1 MGSSAMIDWIT
12 TAFANA
18 GYQPVALPFAFLLG
32 LGSAAVS
39 TCCTLPVLGIVVG
52 YSGSRGPTECRTKV
66 VNGAAFMVGTVA
78 SLLILGLV
86 AGYAGQLAQTKL
98 GGNWK
103 IFAGFVAILT
113 GLATLDL
120 LPFSLPQIRSRGRA
134 GRAHTVGAALF
145 GLILGGAVSVVSLG
159 CNPGIYIVLGA
170 AVLQGYTVWMVAI
183 LLAYAV
189 GFSLPLTALV
199 VGVSLGTVALR
210 AQRTERFVRGA
221 AAVLMVGVGIY
232 FLATV

>member
-1 MGSSAMIDWIT
+1 MAWLT
-12 TAFANA
+12 TAFTHA

-39 TCCTLPVLGIVVG
+39 TCCTLPVLGMVVG
-52 YSGSRGPTECRTKV
+52 YSGSRRTAEV
-66 VNGAAFMVGTVA
+66 RGRLLSGAAFMAGTVA

-86 AGYAGQLAQTKL
+86 AGFVGQLAQTTL
-98 GGNWK
+98 GRYWK
-103 IFAGFVAILT
+103 IFAGFVAILA

-120 LPFSLPQIRSRGRA
+120 LPVSLPQVRRREGGAA
-134 GRAHTVGAALF
+134 GHTVGALLF

-159 CNPGIYIVLGA
+159 CNPGIYIVVGA
-170 AVLQGYTVWMVAI
+170 AVLQGYTVWMFAI

-199 VGVSLGTVALR
+199 VGVSLGTVAIR
-210 AQRTERFVRGA
+210 AQRIERVVRSA
-221 AAVLMVGVGIY
+221 AAALMVGVGIY

>member
-1 MGSSAMIDWIT
+1 MMAWIT
-12 TAFANA
+12 TAFSHA

-39 TCCTLPVLGIVVG
+39 TCCTLPVLGMVVG
-52 YSGSRGPTECRTKV
+52 YSGSRGSTESRTTAV
-66 VNGAAFMVGTVA
+66 QGAAFMVGTVA

-86 AGYAGQLAQTKL
+86 AGFVGQLAQTTL
-98 GGNWK
+98 GRYWK
-103 IFAGFVAILT
+103 IFAGFVAILA

-120 LPFSLPQIRSRGRA
+120 LPLSLPQVRRREGGAA
-134 GRAHTVGAALF
+134 GPAVGAALF

-170 AVLQGYTVWMVAI
+170 AVLQGYTLWMFAI

-199 VGVSLGTVALR
+199 VGVSFGAVALR
-210 AQRTERFVRGA
+210 AQRAERWLRTAGA
-221 AAVLMVGVGIY
+221 ALMVGVGIY